1 MFGEDLTP
9 HSNNRLSR
17 PVLRR
22 PCSEKDACGPLQYRQ
37 DARSVEELMFPI
49 QNAVPTRYPAIATWL
64 LIGIN
69 CGVFLFQLSLSPAE
83 LDQFVQRFALVP
95 ARYSSGAGDLAP
107 SDYLPFFM
115 MMFLHGGWLHL
126 IFNMW
131 TLWLFGAAVE
141 DRLGHIPYLFF
152 YVACGL
158 LAAATHT
165 ALNPNSAVPALGA
178 SGAIA
183 GVMGCYVRMFPFAR
197 IVVVIPILFLPLFF
211 EMPALVFVG
220 IWFLLQ
226 VLQGTVELLTPF
238 ASGGVAWWAHVGG
251 FLAGLVFGPLL
262 AALRRSYRPYYADEG
277 VFGFNPRGT
286 R

>member
-1 MFGEDLTP
+1 
-9 HSNNRLSR
+9 
-17 PVLRR
+17 
-22 PCSEKDACGPLQYRQ
+22 
-37 DARSVEELMFPI
+37 MFPI
-49 QNAVPTRYPAIATWL
+49 QNAAPTRYPAIATWV

-69 CGVFLFQLSLSPAE
+69 VAVFLIELSLSPSD
-83 LDQFVQRFALVP
+83 LDQLLQRFALLP
-95 ARYSSGAGDLAP
+95 ARYAQGDELAP
-107 SDYLPFFM
+107 SDYLPFFT

-141 DRLGHIPYLFF
+141 DRLGHIRYLAF

-158 LAAATHT
+158 LAAATHA
-165 ALNPNSAVPALGA
+165 ALNPNSTVPSLGA

-197 IVVVIPILFLPLFF
+197 IVVVVPILFLPLFF
-211 EMPALVFVG
+211 EMPALIFVG

-226 VLQGTVELLTPF
+226 VLQGTAEVLAPF

-251 FLAGLVFGPLL
+251 FLAGLAFGPLL
-262 AALRRSYRPYYADEG
+262 AAPRVSYRPYYADEG
-277 VFGFNPRGT
+277 VFGFNPQGSP
-286 R
+286 

>member
-1 MFGEDLTP
+1 
-9 HSNNRLSR
+9 
-17 PVLRR
+17 
-22 PCSEKDACGPLQYRQ
+22 
-37 DARSVEELMFPI
+37 MFPI
-49 QNAVPTRYPAIATWL
+49 QNAVPTRYPAVATWS

-69 CGVFLFQLSLSPAE
+69 CGVFLYQLGLSPAE
-83 LDQFVQRFALVP
+83 LDQFLQHFALVP
-95 ARYSSGAGDLAP
+95 ARYSYDAGELAP
-107 SDYLPFFM
+107 SDYLPFFT

-141 DRLGHIPYLFF
+141 DRLGHIRYLFF

-158 LAAATHT
+158 LAAATHV

-226 VLQGTVELLTPF
+226 VLQGTAELLAPF

-251 FLAGLVFGPLL
+251 FLAGLAFGPLL
-262 AALRRSYRPYYADEG
+262 AASRRSYRPYYADEG
-277 VFGFNPRGT
+277 VFGFNTRGT